1 MDSNSDSLLN
11 PAVLWDNFHSINYPF
26 KYQWIIKENVKI
38 PMNSGNFMELL
49 NNNYATI
56 DGVECEITKLEYFDA
71 KGFALVSYKQPN
83 TIFKNNINVV
93 KVF

>member
-1 MDSNSDSLLN
+1 
-11 PAVLWDNFHSINYPF
+11 
-26 KYQWIIKENVKI
+26 
-38 PMNSGNFMELL
+38 MELL
-49 NNNYATI
+49 NDNYATI